1 MTNLNNPHDSF
12 FQETFGRKEI
22 AADFL
27 DKYLPNAIKERV
39 NLETLTICKDSFVD
53 KELRN
58 HFSDILYTVK
68 QNVGAENQNIHIY
81 LLFEHKSYPDPWV
94 SLQLLRYLIRIWE
107 YFRKQNPK
115 IKKLPLVVPLVLY
128 HGRDNWQIP
137 NNFRSL
143 FTDEGGLFADYI
155 PDFTYQLY
163 DLPSMPDEQVRGEAM
178 GRAILLLL
186 KYIFTPRLH
195 DKLPKIINLLN
206 DIQETETAL
215 EVLEI
220 MLRYVVKTNK
230 DYGEKDINN
239 LLSQANIDEDIMK
252 TFIDKY
258 IEQGMQQGVQQGM
271 QQGQYKIV
279 SAMLNNRF
287 GKLPKW
293 VYEKLDNADHNTLEK
308 WSIKLLSAKKLDE
321 VFH

>member
-1 MTNLNNPHDSF
+1 LTVAALEVHAFPRRAWERG
-12 FQETFGRKEI
+12 ET
-22 AADFL
+22 
-27 DKYLPNAIKERV
+27 
-39 NLETLTICKDSFVD
+39 
-53 KELRN
+53 
-58 HFSDILYTVK
+58 
-68 QNVGAENQNIHIY
+68 
-81 LLFEHKSYPDPWV
+81 
-94 SLQLLRYLIRIWE
+94 
-107 YFRKQNPK
+107 
-115 IKKLPLVVPLVLY
+115 KKLPLVVPLVLY

-271 QQGQYKIV
+271 QQGMQQGQYKIV